1 MKQRIFSLLTII
13 FTIALTCLVLTSCMS
28 SNNKN
33 DAGGW
38 YPNNSPS
45 YDYSEEVNG
54 DNDFMFGE
62 SYNQINENPFYNTS
76 YESSSYF
83 SMDSFTASYANLRRY
98 IENNQA
104 LNGNIIKTDE
114 LINYFNYDLDT
125 PEDGETFKVTSEM
138 SIAPWNKDHH
148 VITIGVATEE
158 AEYIDSV
165 GNNVVFLIDVSGSM
179 SASNKLPLLKEAF
192 MLLLKKLNPTDRI
205 SIVTYASGVD
215 VKADGIYADK
225 EDKLERIISNLR
237 AGGSTNG
244 SGGIQ
249 KAYELAEKYFVPGG
263 INRVVLA
270 TDGDFNVGISNND
283 ELKTFIQGKA
293 ASGVYLSVLGFGMG
307 NYQDSKVETLA
318 KYGNGLYAYVDGL
331 QEAKKV
337 LVDDFNKTMI
347 TVAKDVKNK
356 VTFNPELVESYRL
369 IGYENK
375 TISADDF
382 ENEEFD
388 AGELGSGHQT
398 LVTYEVVLKPN
409 VYDSIKEIYNLQIN
423 YKDPKSNESKT
434 FNFSATDRYL
444 HTNEVS
450 EDHKFALCLVEFSL
464 ILRNSVYRG
473 TASYEKLLNRLAE
486 LNTVK
491 TDELRNEFNALVA
504 TAFENNLVAHPAY
517 ENNPNDG
524 VIVTI
529 YTSFGC
535 LKARYDYGTEINY
548 TTVML
553 NLFGKVPTNKEFKI
567 CLDSSMTTLLTT
579 RQVTS
584 NMEVYVVEVK

>member
-1 MKQRIFSLLTII
+1 MKQRIFSLSTII
-13 FTIALTCLVLTSCMS
+13 LTVIFTCLVLTSCMS
-28 SNNKN
+28 ASDKNN
-33 DAGGW
+33 GGW
-38 YPNNSPS
+38 YPNGSPNYAPD
-45 YDYSEEVNG
+45 YDGEK
-54 DNDFMFGE
+54 DFMFGE
-62 SYNQINENPFYNTS
+62 SYNQITENPFYNTS
-76 YESSSYF
+76 YQSSSYF

-114 LINYFNYDLDT
+114 LINYFNYDLET
-125 PEDGETFKVTSEM
+125 PEEGETFKVTSEM
-138 SIAPWNKDHH
+138 SVAPWNDAHH

-158 AEYIDSV
+158 AEYIESV
-165 GNNVVFLIDVSGSM
+165 GNNIVFLIDSSGSM
-179 SASNKLPLLKEAF
+179 SSSNKLPLLKEAF
-192 MLLLKKLNPTDRI
+192 LLLLEKLNPTDRI
-205 SIVTYASGVD
+205 SIVTYASGVS
-215 VKADGIYADK
+215 VKADGVYAD
-225 EDKLERIISNLR
+225 EKLQLSKIIDRLTAS
-237 AGGSTNG
+237 GGTNG

-249 KAYELAEKYFVPGG
+249 KAYQLAEKYFVPGG

-270 TDGDFNVGISNND
+270 TDGDFNIGISNNE

-293 ASGVYLSVLGFGMG
+293 SSGVYLSVLGFGMG

-318 KYGNGLYAYVDGL
+318 KYGNGLYAYVDNL

-375 TISADDF
+375 SISQDDF

-409 VYDSIKEIYNLQIN
+409 VYDSIKEVFNLQIN
-423 YKDPKSNESKT
+423 YKDPTSYESKT
-434 FNFSATDRYL
+434 FVYSATDGDLY
-444 HTNEVS
+444 TKEVS

-473 TASYEKLLNRLAE
+473 TSSYDKLLNRLAE
-486 LNTVK
+486 LDSVK
-491 TDELRNEFNALVA
+491 TDELRHEFATLVE
-504 TAFENNLVAHPAY
+504 TAFERKLVAHPAY
-517 ENNPNDG
+517 ENNPLDG
-524 VIVTI
+524 VIVKI

-535 LKARYDYGTEINY
+535 INARYEYGSEINY

-553 NLFGKVPTNKEFKI
+553 NLFGKVPSNKEFRV
-567 CLDSSMTTLLTT
+567 CTDSAMILELTP
-579 RQVTS
+579 RQVTYD
-584 NMEVYVVEVK
+584 MKIYVVEVK

>member
-38 YPNNSPS
+38 YPNYAPG
-45 YDYSEEVNG
+45 YDYTEDDNG

-104 LNGNIIKTDE
+104 LNGNVIKTDE
-114 LINYFNYDLDT
+114 LINYFNYDLET

-138 SIAPWNKDHH
+138 SVAPWNDAHH

-158 AEYIDSV
+158 AEYIESV
-165 GNNVVFLIDVSGSM
+165 GNNVVFLIDSSGSM
-179 SASNKLPLLKEAF
+179 SSSNKLPLLKEAF
-192 MLLLKKLNPTDRI
+192 LLLLEKLNPNDRI
-205 SIVTYASGVD
+205 SIVTYASGVS
-215 VKADGIYADK
+215 VKADGMYAD
-225 EDKLERIISNLR
+225 EKLQLSKIIDRLTAS
-237 AGGSTNG
+237 GGTNG

-270 TDGDFNVGISNND
+270 TDGDFNIGISSNE
-283 ELKTFIQGKA
+283 ELKAFIQEKA
-293 ASGVYLSVLGFGMG
+293 SSGVYLSVLGFGMG

-318 KYGNGLYAYVDGL
+318 KYGNGLYAYVDNL

-356 VTFNPELVESYRL
+356 VTFNPALVESYRL

-375 TISADDF
+375 TISQEDF
-382 ENEEFD
+382 ENEEAD

-409 VYDSIKEIYNLQIN
+409 MYSSIQEVFNLQIN
-423 YKDPKSNESKT
+423 YKDPTSNESKT
-434 FNFSATDRYL
+434 FVYSASDADL
-444 HTNEVS
+444 NNKEVS

-473 TASYEKLLNRLAE
+473 TASYENLLNRLSQLDSA
-486 LNTVK
+486 K
-491 TDELRNEFNALVA
+491 TDELRHEFVTLAE
-504 TAFENNLVAHPAY
+504 TAFERKLVAHPAY
-517 ENNPNDG
+517 ENNPLDG
-524 VIVTI
+524 VIVKI

-535 LKARYDYGTEINY
+535 INARYEYGSEINY

-553 NLFGKVPTNKEFKI
+553 NLFGKVPANKEFRV
-567 CLDSSMTTLLTT
+567 CTDSAMTLELTP
-579 RQVTS
+579 RQVTYD
-584 NMEVYVVEVK
+584 MEIYVVDVK

>member
-1 MKQRIFSLLTII
+1 MKQRIFSLSTII
-13 FTIALTCLVLTSCMS
+13 LTVIFTCLVLTSCGAS
-28 SNNKN
+28 GNKN

-38 YPNNSPS
+38 YPNESPNYAPD
-45 YDYSEEVNG
+45 YDGE
-54 DNDFMFGE
+54 DDFMFGE
-62 SYNQINENPFYNTS
+62 SYNQITENPFYNTS

-114 LINYFNYDLDT
+114 LINYFNYDLET

-138 SIAPWNKDHH
+138 SVAPWNEKHH

-158 AEYIDSV
+158 AEYIESE
-165 GNNVVFLIDVSGSM
+165 GNNIVFLIDSSGSM
-179 SASNKLPLLKEAF
+179 SSSNKLPLLKQAF
-192 MLLLKKLNPTDRI
+192 LLLLEKLNPTDRI
-205 SIVTYASGVD
+205 SIVTYASGVS
-215 VKADGIYADK
+215 VKADGVYAD
-225 EDKLERIISNLR
+225 EKLKLSKVIDGLIAS
-237 AGGSTNG
+237 GGTNG
-244 SGGIQ
+244 SDGIQ

-270 TDGDFNVGISNND
+270 TDGDFNIGISDND
-283 ELKTFIQGKA
+283 KLKTFIQEKA
-293 ASGVYLSVLGFGMG
+293 SSGVYLSVLGFGMG

-318 KYGNGLYAYVDGL
+318 KYGNGLYAYVDNL
-331 QEAKKV
+331 EEAKKV

-382 ENEEFD
+382 ENEEAD

-398 LVTYEVVLKPN
+398 LVTYEVVLKEH
-409 VYDSIKEIYNLQIN
+409 VTDAELDVFSLQIN

-434 FNFSATDRYL
+434 FIYTANEGDFL
-444 HTNEVS
+444 NEEVS

-473 TASYEKLLNRLAE
+473 TASYEKLLNRLS
-486 LNTVK
+486 LLDSVR
-491 TDELRNEFNALVA
+491 TDELRYEFANLVGY
-504 TAFENNLVAHPAY
+504 AFERNLVAHPAY
-517 ENNPNDG
+517 ENNPMDG
-524 VIVTI
+524 VIVKI

-535 LKARYDYGTEINY
+535 INARYEYGSEINY

-553 NLFGKVPTNKEFKI
+553 NLFGKVPANKTFRVCI
-567 CLDSSMTTLLTT
+567 DSAMTLELTPK
-579 RQVTS
+579 QVTYD
-584 NMEVYVVEVK
+584 MELYVVEVK